1 MFKTNKSKSYV
12 SINSSHKEF
21 TFCPDGITVVPRA
34 SLKISQRC
42 PENYKD
48 LILECV
54 NHGWLQPV
62 ANMRDTE
69 YTMELLRK

>member
-1 MFKTNKSKSYV
+1 MFKANRSHV
-12 SINSSHKEF
+12 SIESGHKDF

-34 SLKISQRC
+34 SIRLSGHCPDDIKRKIDFAIAQ
-42 PENYKD
+42 
-48 LILECV
+48 
-54 NHGWLQPV
+54 GWLHLV

>member
-1 MFKTNKSKSYV
+1 MIKTTKSYV
-12 SINSSHKEF
+12 SITAGHKDF
-21 TFCPDGITVVPRA
+21 TFSTDGITVVPRA

-54 NHGWLQPV
+54 NQGWIQPV
-62 ANMRDTE
+62 AHMRDVE